1 MGSGNAMRDSVSRE
15 PDEMIL
21 AAFRDV
27 GLTLA
32 EARKE
37 QNLTLKQVAEKIHIR
52 QRYLVNLEEGQL
64 SGLPGRVYILGFIR
78 TYARLLKLD
87 EDELVRRV
95 RMLPPLQTSQ
105 RSQVPTPMG
114 LEEGPSFSILMA
126 SAVLILLIGVGGY
139 IFLKPAVK
147 ISSPVINETIM
158 DDSEIHPH
166 REEPDPASFS
176 EEDSPAQS
184 LALPTILP
192 SQALPDRIPSDDKPP
207 VEREVPAQ
215 SIAQEEA
222 PDALSPKKITLK
234 AKEPAW
240 IEIRGEDGHVIF
252 MKVLKSGEVYVM
264 PEKSGVTINTG
275 NAGGIDIFIGDTQLP
290 PLGARG
296 EVKRGIRLETLQ

>member
-1 MGSGNAMRDSVSRE
+1 MGPGNAVRESISRE
-15 PDEMIL
+15 PDEIIL

-37 QNLTLKQVAEKIHIR
+37 QNLTLKQVADKIHIR

-64 SGLPGRVYILGFIR
+64 SDLPGRVYILGFIR
-78 TYARLLKLD
+78 TYARLLNLD
-87 EDELVRRV
+87 EDELVRRI
-95 RMLPPLQTSQ
+95 RILPNLQTSQ
-105 RSQVPTPMG
+105 RSHVPTPMRMD
-114 LEEGPSFSILMA
+114 EGPSFPILMA
-126 SAVLILLIGVGGY
+126 SAVFILLMGIGGY
-139 IFLKPAVK
+139 IFLKPTVK
-147 ISSPVINETIM
+147 NSSPVINESIM
-158 DDSEIHPH
+158 NDSAIHPDG
-166 REEPDPASFS
+166 EQPDPAAFS
-176 EEDSPAQS
+176 EEDSPAQPS
-184 LALPTILP
+184 ALPTILP
-192 SQALPDRIPSDDKPP
+192 SQALLDRIPSDDKPP

-215 SIAQEEA
+215 SIAKEEA
-222 PDALSPKKITLK
+222 LNALSPKKITLK

-264 PEKSGVTINTG
+264 PEKPGVTINTG
-275 NAGGIDIFIGDTQLP
+275 NAGGIDIFVGDTQLP

>member
-1 MGSGNAMRDSVSRE
+1 MGPGNAVRESISRE
-15 PDEMIL
+15 PDEIIL

-37 QNLTLKQVAEKIHIR
+37 QNLTLKQVAEKIRIR

-64 SGLPGRVYILGFIR
+64 SDLPGRVYILGFIR
-78 TYARLLKLD
+78 TYARLLNLD

-95 RMLPPLQTSQ
+95 RILPNLQTSQ
-105 RSQVPTPMG
+105 RSHVPTPMQMD
-114 LEEGPSFSILMA
+114 EGPNFPILMA
-126 SAVLILLIGVGGY
+126 SAVFILLMGVGGY
-139 IFLKPAVK
+139 IFLKPTVK
-147 ISSPVINETIM
+147 ISSSVINETIM

-166 REEPDPASFS
+166 GEEPDLASFS
-176 EEDSPAQS
+176 EEDSPAQP
-184 LALPTILP
+184 LELPTILP
-192 SQALPDRIPSDDKPP
+192 SQALPDLIPSDDKSSIK
-207 VEREVPAQ
+207 RQTLAQ
-215 SIAQEEA
+215 SIGKEEA

-264 PEKSGVTINTG
+264 PEKPGVTINTG
-275 NAGGIDIFIGDTQLP
+275 NAGGIDIFVGDTQLP

>member
-1 MGSGNAMRDSVSRE
+1 MGPGNAVRDSISRE

-64 SGLPGRVYILGFIR
+64 SELPGRVYILGFIR
-78 TYARLLKLD
+78 TYARLLNLD

-95 RMLPPLQTSQ
+95 RMLPNLQTSQ
-105 RSQVPTPMG
+105 RSHVPTPVQMD
-114 LEEGPSFSILMA
+114 EGPSFPILMA
-126 SAVLILLIGVGGY
+126 SAVFILLMGVGGY
-139 IFLKPAVK
+139 IFLKPTVK
-147 ISSPVINETIM
+147 ISSPVINETIR
-158 DDSEIHPH
+158 DDLEVHPH
-166 REEPDPASFS
+166 REEPDPAPFS
-176 EEDSPAQS
+176 AEDNPTQP
-184 LALPTILP
+184 LELPTVSS
-192 SQALPDRIPSDDKPP
+192 SQTLPDLMPSDGKPP
-207 VEREVPAQ
+207 VEKESPAH
-215 SIAQEEA
+215 SIAREEA
-222 PDALSPKKITLK
+222 PNALFPKKITLK

-240 IEIRGEDGHVIF
+240 IEIRGEDGQVIF
-252 MKVLKSGEVYVM
+252 MKVLKNGEVYVM
-264 PEKSGVTINTG
+264 PEKPGVTINTG
-275 NAGGIDIFIGDTQLP
+275 NAGGIDIFVGDAQLP